1 MPRHL
6 GCRNVSECRYVVERM
21 NERGEWTSKHYVSQR
36 DITEE
41 LGITRTA
48 IYYLVVDDPVKAGA
62 SNKNVR
68 IKKLAK
74 PLPVFVVER
83 VPVRYSANRAEKN

>member
-1 MPRHL
+1 MRAAP
-6 GCRNVSECRYVVERM
+6 S
-21 NERGEWTSKHYVSQR
+21 
-36 DITEE
+36 I
-41 LGITRTA
+41 
-48 IYYLVVDDPVKAGA
+48 YLVIDDPVNVKAGA

-83 VPVRYSANRAEKN
+83 VPVRCSANRAEEN

>member
-6 GCRNVSECRYVVERM
+6 GCRGVSECRHVVERM
-21 NERGEWTSKHYVSQR
+21 NERGEWASKHHVSQR

-48 IYYLVVDDPVKAGA
+48 IHCLVIDGPVKAGA
-62 SNKNVR
+62 RNKNVR

-74 PLPVFVVER
+74 PPPVFVVER
-83 VPVRYSANRAEKN
+83 VPARCSANRAEEN

>member
-6 GCRNVSECRYVVERM
+6 GCRNVSEHRYVVERM

-48 IYYLVVDDPVKAGA
+48 IYYLVINGPVKAGA
-62 SNKNVR
+62 SNKNVQ

-74 PLPVFVVER
+74 PLPALVVGR
-83 VPVRYSANRAEKN
+83 APVRCSANRAEGN